1 MTALLQK
8 RILNIV
14 QYLLLLGVGLVLLW
28 LSFRNLDMHL
38 VWQDIREAHYFWLIL
53 SLLVALI
60 SHYCRALRWNLLI
73 NSMGYQTHTGHTF
86 FAVMVGYMANT
97 AVPRMGE
104 FMRCGVLSR
113 KENIPFNA
121 LFGTVISERLFD
133 LIILLLII
141 LSVIIFQFTLLEN
154 MLQNMVVHLAGSSES
169 GLLYPALFL
178 IALIVLFV
186 GALWFVKYKKAY
198 FHQFA
203 AYRKLSGFIHGLLD
217 GIKTIVRLKQKGLF
231 LLYTFF
237 IWVAYIGMVYLPF
250 YMFPDT
256 IHLTILD
263 ALTLMSI
270 GSLGIVAPVPG
281 GIGTY
286 HFIVKAVLFELYHIN
301 PITAGS
307 FAAIT
312 HAGQTFINVTTGA
325 LGYFYLTL
333 LTKRQ
338 KPTHEKIRTHR
349 P

>member
-1 MTALLQK
+1 MTAILQK
-8 RILNIV
+8 RVLNVV
-14 QYLLLLGVGLVLLW
+14 QYLILLGFGLLLLW
-28 LSFRNLDMHL
+28 LSFRNLDMKL
-38 VWQDIREAHYFWLIL
+38 VWQDIREAHYFWLIA
-53 SLLVALI
+53 SLLVALV
-60 SHYCRALRWNLLI
+60 SHYFRALRWNLLI
-73 NSMGYQTHTGHTF
+73 NSMGYKTHAGNTF

-133 LIILLLII
+133 LVVLII
-141 LSVIIFQFTLLEN
+141 IIVSVVVFQFTMLEN
-154 MLQNMVVHLAGSSES
+154 MLHDMVLNVTDGSSLKMLSIGLIGILVTILVIAIIWLARHKKEHLA
-169 GLLYPALFL
+169 
-178 IALIVLFV
+178 
-186 GALWFVKYKKAY
+186 KYAI
-198 FHQFA
+198 
-203 AYRKLSGFIHGLLD
+203 YRKFSTFTHGLLD
-217 GIKTIVRLKQKGLF
+217 GIKTIIRLKEKGLF

-237 IWVAYIGMVYLPF
+237 IWAAYIGMVWLPF

-256 IHLTILD
+256 MGLTILD

-286 HFIVKAVLFELYHIN
+286 HFIVKAVLFELYHVN
-301 PITAGS
+301 PTTAGS

-312 HAGQTFINVTTGA
+312 HAGQTFLNVTVGA
-325 LGYFYLTL
+325 LGYFYLTI

-338 KPTHEKIRTHR
+338 KPTHDKS
-349 P
+349 